1 MFDRISTSL
10 AQQLGINSIL
20 LQQAQVNQTQ
30 QQISLGK
37 RILAPSDDPSGAAQ
51 ILDLNQ
57 SISRITQFQS
67 NINYAE
73 NRLALSDGT
82 LQNVTNSLQRVR
94 ELAIQGFND
103 TNTATDRQSIAQ
115 EMFQRLDEI
124 LALANTKDANGDY
137 LYAGFKT
144 QTEAF
149 SGSSDSGVF
158 SYQGDQGQRLIQ
170 IGENRTVADG
180 NAGAEIFFNLQ
191 DKNGN
196 PEDMFSTLY
205 NLATDLATNRP
216 ATEEAVLTVAATPA
230 HLDSVNVN
238 GITYHFDDGVTGGL
252 PAADA
257 SNVIVSI
264 GATPAD
270 TVTNLQAA
278 LGGDASVTAVINPAN
293 NSQLIFTANTPGE
306 DELTIDASLTSTASA
321 TNVSIPLYDHLDR
334 LDTALNRILD
344 VRSQIGAR
352 LNVIDSQNEINQDFL
367 LSIRSTKSQIE
378 DLDMAEAISRFN
390 LQIVALQAAQQS
402 FVRIQGLSLFN
413 QL

>member
-10 AQQLGINSIL
+10 SQQLGINAVL

-37 RILAPSDDPSGAAQ
+37 RILTPSDDPSGATR

-73 NRLALSDGT
+73 NRLELSDGT

-94 ELAIQGFND
+94 ELAVQGFNA
-103 TNTATDRQSIAQ
+103 TNTAADRESIAQ
-115 EMFQRLDEI
+115 EMFQRLDEL

-149 SGSSDSGVF
+149 TGSSDSGVF
-158 SYQGDQGQRLIQ
+158 NYQGDQGQRLIQ
-170 IGENRTVADG
+170 IGEGRTVADG
-180 NAGAEIFFNLQ
+180 NTGAEIFFNLQ

-216 ATEEAVLTVAATPA
+216 AAEESELTFSSVP
-230 HLDSVNVN
+230 LDAESITIN
-238 GITYHFDDGVTGGL
+238 GINYEFDDGTG
-252 PAADA
+252 PAITPPIIAVDISTATTGDDVASSLNMVVA
-257 SNVIVSI
+257 SNDS
-264 GATPAD
+264 
-270 TVTNLQAA
+270 TVTLDQ
-278 LGGDASVTAVINPAN
+278 TN
-293 NSQLIFTANTPGE
+293 NELRIIANTPGE
-306 DELTIDASLTSTASA
+306 DELTIDASSTSAASA
-321 TNVSIPLYDHLDR
+321 ITVSIPLYDHLDQ
-334 LDTALNRILD
+334 LDTALERISD

-367 LSIRSTKSQIE
+367 LSIQSTKSQIE

-390 LQIVALQAAQQS
+390 LQIVGLQAAQQS
-402 FVRIQGLSLFN
+402 FVKVQNLSLFN
-413 QL
+413 LL